1 MERVITLVDKL
12 AKSHVLSREEFSFL
26 LDNIGEE
33 DSYLYE
39 KAREAALANYGNKI
53 YVRGLME
60 FSNYCKNDCY
70 YCGIRRSNQ
79 KASRYRLSP
88 EQIMECCSIGY
99 GLGFRT
105 FVLQGG
111 EDPWFTDEKI
121 AYLVERMKKQY
132 PDCAVTLSVGEK
144 GYDTYKRWFDAG
156 ADRYLLRH
164 ETANPCHYASLHPP
178 QMSSE
183 YRKECLHNLKAIGY
197 QTGCG
202 IMAGSPY
209 QTTAHIA
216 EDLEFMHGLQPEM
229 VGIGPF
235 IPHHD
240 TPFKDRPAGTLRQ
253 TLLLLAIVR
262 LMLPDVLLPATTAL
276 GTIEPDGREQGV
288 MAGANVVMPNLSP
301 MEVRKKYMLYDNK
314 ISTGMEAAANIKEL
328 KRRMASIGYEVVTDR
343 GDHKKIKEVPALK
356 AS

>member
-1 MERVITLVDKL
+1 MEGIKGLIDKL
-12 AKSHVLSREEFSFL
+12 ADHRILSREEFCLL
-26 LDNIGEE
+26 LDHINEE
-33 DSYLYE
+33 EESYLYH
-39 KAREAALANYGNKI
+39 KARRTALAGYGNRI

-60 FSNYCKNDCY
+60 FTNYCKNDCY

-79 KASRYRLSP
+79 KASRYRLTP
-88 EQIMECCSIGY
+88 EQIMECCRVGY

-121 AYLVERMKKQY
+121 AYLVESIKKAY

-144 GYDTYKRWFDAG
+144 EYDTYKRWFDAG

-164 ETANPCHYASLHPP
+164 ETSDPCHYASLHPP
-178 QMSSE
+178 GMSSE
-183 YRKECLHNLKAIGY
+183 HRQECLRNLKSIGY

-202 IMAGSPY
+202 IMVGAPY
-209 QTTAHIA
+209 QTTDHIA
-216 EDLEFMHGLQPEM
+216 ADLKFMHELQPEM

-235 IPHHD
+235 IPHRD
-240 TPFKDRPAGTLRQ
+240 TPFKDRKAGTLRQ

-262 LMLPDVLLPATTAL
+262 LMLPAVLLPATTAL
-276 GTIEPDGREQGV
+276 GTIEENGREQGV

-301 MEVRKKYMLYDNK
+301 LDVRKKYMLYDNK
-314 ISTGMEAAANIKEL
+314 ISTGVEAAQNIKEL
-328 KRRMASIGYEVVTDR
+328 KLRMEAIGYEVVSDR
-343 GDHKKIKEVPALK
+343 GDYKRC
-356 AS
+356 

>member
-1 MERVITLVDKL
+1 MDTIKELVDRL
-12 AKSHVLSREEFSFL
+12 AKHRILDREEFCFL
-26 LDNIGEE
+26 IDHMTKDGAT
-33 DSYLYE
+33 YLYE
-39 KAREAALANYGNKI
+39 KARNEALNSYGNRI
-53 YVRGLME
+53 FVRGLME
-60 FSNYCKNDCY
+60 FTNYCKNDCY
-70 YCGIRRSNQ
+70 YCGIRRSNP
-79 KASRYRLSP
+79 KAARYRLTP
-88 EQIMECCSIGY
+88 YQIMDCCRIGY
-99 GLGFRT
+99 GLGLRT

-121 AYLVERMKKQY
+121 AYLVESIKKSY

-144 GYDTYKRWFDAG
+144 DLHTYKRWFDAG

-183 YRKECLHNLKAIGY
+183 HRKECLRNLKAIEY

-202 IMAGSPY
+202 IMVGAPY
-209 QTTAHIA
+209 QTTEHIA
-216 EDLEFMHGLQPEM
+216 EDLEFMYGLQPEM

-262 LMLPDVLLPATTAL
+262 LMLPSVLLPATTAL
-276 GTIEPDGREQGV
+276 GTIEENGREQGV

-301 MEVRKKYMLYDNK
+301 VDVRKKYMLYDNK
-314 ISTGMEAAANIKEL
+314 ISTGVEAATNINEL
-328 KRRMASIGYEVVTDR
+328 KKRMKAIGYEVVTDR
-343 GDHKKIKEVPALK
+343 GDYKKP
-356 AS
+356 